1 MLGRCEKASIELCD
15 GQGTSS
21 SLAGELLFI
30 AELVAW
36 EKLGLERLHLPGVCC
51 QWDLSRER
59 RVLGALLGRRE
70 LLLLE
75 GENARQ
81 GLLGES

>member
-1 MLGRCEKASIELCD
+1 MGEA
-15 GQGTSS
+15 G
-21 SLAGELLFI
+21 AGEAAPPEGLF
-30 AELVAW
+30 
-36 EKLGLERLHLPGVCC
+36 
-51 QWDLSRER
+51 QWDLSREH
-59 RVLGALLGRRE
+59 RVLGALPGRRE

>member
-1 MLGRCEKASIELCD
+1 M
-15 GQGTSS
+15 
-21 SLAGELLFI
+21 AGKLLFI

-36 EKLGLERLHLPGVCC
+36 EKLGLERLHLLRVCC
-51 QWDLSRER
+51 QWDLSREH
-59 RVLGALLGRRE
+59 RVLGALPGRRE

-81 GLLGES
+81 GLVGES